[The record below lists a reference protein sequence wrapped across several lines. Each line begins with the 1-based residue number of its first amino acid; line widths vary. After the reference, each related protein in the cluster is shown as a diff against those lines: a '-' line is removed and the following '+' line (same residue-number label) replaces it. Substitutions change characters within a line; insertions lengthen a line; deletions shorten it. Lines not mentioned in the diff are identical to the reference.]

1 MTKRKK
7 QTQAVVIEPVE
18 VKPEPTNITL
28 KLSDVG
34 REFMLGELRT
44 RFEIAKLAGRVD
56 EMIAILDEV
65 AQMEK
70 VVG

>member
-18 VKPEPTNITL
+18 VKPEPESIPAV
-28 KLSDVG
+28 D